1 MSYQFKIKVFV
12 GHRPVGWLKVGLKQT
27 SIVLGLRSASK
38 FESTTPSVFGAAMAE
53 LELPNESTPCPTVP
67 ALANVVAGLVKVGFV
82 PKVIKT

>member
-12 GHRPVGWLKVGLKQT
+12 GHKPVGWLKVGVKQT

-53 LELPNESTPCPTVP
+53 LELPEPDKGGVP
-67 ALANVVAGLVKVGFV
+67 PVTFQFVKV
-82 PKVIKT
+82 